1 MYFLLFKTIIKNILV
16 FFTSLYISFL
26 IIEVLLIYTDLD
38 RKSTRS
44 GLQKII
50 EKKKSKINFD
60 NRGLV
65 EFYLDYKKKIKMR
78 YYQQH
83 LRVLIHI

>member
-44 GLQKII
+44 DLQKII

-65 EFYLDYKKKIKMR
+65 EFYLDYKKKKSKCGIINNI
-78 YYQQH
+78 YGF
-83 LRVLIHI
+83 

>member
-26 IIEVLLIYTDLD
+26 IIEVSLIYTDLD

-44 GLQKII
+44 DLQKII
-50 EKKKSKINFD
+50 EKKKKQNKF
-60 NRGLV
+60 
-65 EFYLDYKKKIKMR
+65 
-78 YYQQH
+78 
-83 LRVLIHI
+83 

>member
-50 EKKKSKINFD
+50 EKKKRKKNYD
-60 NRGLV
+60 NKNLV
-65 EFYLDYKKKIKMR
+65 
-78 YYQQH
+78 
-83 LRVLIHI
+83 